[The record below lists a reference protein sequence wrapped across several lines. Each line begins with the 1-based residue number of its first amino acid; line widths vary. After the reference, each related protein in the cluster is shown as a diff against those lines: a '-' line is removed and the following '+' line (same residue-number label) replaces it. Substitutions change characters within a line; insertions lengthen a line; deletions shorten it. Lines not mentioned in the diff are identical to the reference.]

1 MVMSWPSVQHKLTGP
16 TSLQLGGT
24 QTWELVLDMVREEV
38 IDVRRGGLIT
48 RGDGQPAVLC
58 HMTVGSEQQRLWRPL
73 SAAVLSFTFLSC
85 HFQRALEAADSPC
98 YLDLSTY
105 VLPFLQVHVS
115 GCWLA
120 SLDALTRFSC
130 LLPLSF
136 PGGLSLIERPPPS
149 FNFHSTPSQQGW
161 GV

>member
-58 HMTVGSEQQRLWRPL
+58 HMTVGSEQQRLWWPL
-73 SAAVLSFTFLSC
+73 SSCPQLHIPILSFSEGPRGSRFTMLPGPLYLCSAIPAGACLWVLAGLPRCPDQVLLFATPLVPWWSLS
-85 HFQRALEAADSPC
+85 D
-98 YLDLSTY
+98 
-105 VLPFLQVHVS
+105 
-115 GCWLA
+115 
-120 SLDALTRFSC
+120 
-130 LLPLSF
+130 
-136 PGGLSLIERPPPS
+136 
-149 FNFHSTPSQQGW
+149 
-161 GV
+161 